1 MKYIVYVDGA
11 CAVSLM
17 LGGYA
22 AIVENES
29 GERVVVTGS
38 KVKATNNEMEI
49 LAVIQGINA
58 IPNLKS
64 QDEVKVY
71 SDDGSYRG
79 GGKVY
84 NAPKCNYLGYMSIYV

>member
-1 MKYIVYVDGA
+1 MKYTIYADGA

-29 GERVVVTGS
+29 RERVVVTGS

-58 IPNLKS
+58 IPNLTLS
-64 QDEVKVY
+64 
-71 SDDGSYRG
+71 
-79 GGKVY
+79 
-84 NAPKCNYLGYMSIYV
+84 